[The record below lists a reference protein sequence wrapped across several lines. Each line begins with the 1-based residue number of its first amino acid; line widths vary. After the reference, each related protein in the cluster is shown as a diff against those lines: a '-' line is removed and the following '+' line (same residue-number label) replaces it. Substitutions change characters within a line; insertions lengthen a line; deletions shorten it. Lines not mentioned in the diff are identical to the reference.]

1 MSERTDI
8 NVEKF
13 DTGAAAVLALKSKK
27 IAAVVFDK
35 EPCKNFEKYNDDIKL
50 IESDAIKEDYAIAV
64 RKEDTLLL
72 EKINE
77 GLAQIMT
84 NGTYEKLIEKN
95 FK

>member
-1 MSERTDI
+1 MLLQYLLW
-8 NVEKF
+8 NQ
-13 DTGAAAVLALKSKK
+13 KK
-27 IAAVVFDK
+27 IVAVVFDK